1 MGARLMAVEIAAPV
15 SCNSCGG
22 QIEDAI
28 CGGCK
33 SLQPP
38 GQLDHFARLGL
49 KRAFAIDGAALERAY
64 FAAQR
69 RFHPDR
75 FAGRG
80 AKEKTFSLQ
89 HATLINEAY
98 ETLREPLPRARYLL
112 ELEGRPLPGEDG
124 KTIADPAL
132 LMEAMEWR
140 EALEEA
146 APADLPALKAKLDAE
161 LATVEGELALAFAG
175 NDLGGATNQ
184 ALRLSYLSKLGS
196 ELRRKAA
203 PRIAVP

>member
-1 MGARLMAVEIAAPV
+1 MTDPV
-15 SCNSCGG
+15 TRPISCTSCGG
-22 QIEDAI
+22 DVEDAI
-28 CGGCK
+28 CAGCK

-38 GQLDHFARLGL
+38 GQIDHFARLGL
-49 KRAFAIDGAALERAY
+49 PRGFAVDGAMLERHY

-80 AKEKTFSLQ
+80 AREKNFSLQ

-98 ETLREPLPRARYLL
+98 ETLRDPLSRARYLL
-112 ELEGRPLPGEDG
+112 ETAGRPLPGDDG
-124 KTIADPAL
+124 RSIADPEL

-146 APADLPALKAKLDAE
+146 ETPEQVAGIAAR
-161 LATVEGELALAFAG
+161 LATETRAVEARIGDAFAG
-175 NDLGGATNQ
+175 HNIDGATRET
-184 ALRLSYLSKLGS
+184 LRLSYLVKLGI
-196 ELRRKAA
+196 ELKRRGA
-203 PRIAVP
+203 PRLARI

>member
-1 MGARLMAVEIAAPV
+1 MSVAVTPPL
-15 SCNSCGG
+15 SCTSCGG
-22 QIEDAI
+22 QVADAI
-28 CGGCK
+28 CAGCK
-33 SLQPP
+33 ALQPP

-49 KRAFAIDGAALERAY
+49 PRAYEVDPAALERAY

-80 AKEKTFSLQ
+80 AREKNFSLQ

-98 ETLREPLPRARYLL
+98 ETLREPLARARYLL
-112 ELEGRPLPGEDG
+112 DIEGRPLPGEDG
-124 KTIADPAL
+124 RTIADPTL

-146 APADLPALKAKLDAE
+146 GSPADLQALGQR
-161 LATVEGELALAFAG
+161 LAGDLAAVQGELGRAFAAR
-175 NDLGGATNQ
+175 DLDGATRQ
-184 ALRLSYLSKLGS
+184 ALRLSYLVKLGA
-196 ELRRKAA
+196 ELKRKQM